1 MITLEGEI
9 TELACPPNKA
19 ELWRS
24 ITIWLPEAK
33 EHVEFTLSL
42 EEFKKSGLREGDKLT
57 IKFDKKF
64 DVDSLTQDLLNKD

>member
-9 TELACPPNKA
+9 TELTCPPNKA

-64 DVDSLTQDLLNKD
+64 DIDSLAQDLLKKD